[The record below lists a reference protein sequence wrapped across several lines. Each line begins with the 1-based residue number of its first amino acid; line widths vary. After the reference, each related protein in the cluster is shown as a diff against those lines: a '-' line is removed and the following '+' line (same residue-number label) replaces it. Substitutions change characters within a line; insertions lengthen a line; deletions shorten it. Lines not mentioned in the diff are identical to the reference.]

1 MDNFHVFNNKTLHCR
16 TAALIIYIINGNVK
30 LMSLTIRAHCKDYSY
45 INQITGC
52 LDLALKLT
60 PP

>member
-1 MDNFHVFNNKTLHCR
+1 MDNFHVLQQQRQIVHGR
-16 TAALIIYIINGNVK
+16 TAAHINGNVK